1 VYQVRAQAQG
11 GVCAL
16 TGVPG
21 RAANLGRYQVVRKLR
36 EHHIALTLIAF
47 GIAAAAVVAIAAAFG
62 FDAFADAWTHPH
74 FGWLALALAGWALA
88 VPAYALA
95 YRTLAQLEGGSKL
108 PLPLV
113 LRVVIAGFGPFR
125 PGGGFVLDHHALN
138 AVEGDEDAA
147 TIRVLGLGA
156 LEWALL
162 APAACVC
169 AIVLLAIGD
178 HRPMSS
184 LLWPWALAVPAGFA
198 IGLWLAVPA
207 RRERIG
213 KRWSSLGRTLHGVG
227 ILRDLGPSCW
237 LSWSGIALYWALD
250 IASFYGAVRFIGVHP
265 NLGETI
271 LDAVRR
277 RRGDGGADDL
287 RPSLGRGAG
296 RNGACLCG
304 RVSLLQLCL
313 ADRSGVPRARSRTS
327 AGSRCRGRPHG
338 GCGGSA

>member
-1 VYQVRAQAQG
+1 
-11 GVCAL
+11 
-16 TGVPG
+16 
-21 RAANLGRYQVVRKLR
+21 VRKLR

-271 LDAVRR
+271 LAYATGYALTRR
-277 RRGDGGADDL
+277 SMPFGGAGVTEVLMTFALHWVGEPVATALACVVVYRFFNFVLPTVPAFLVRDRV
-287 RPSLGRGAG
+287 RPLVRAAEDGRTAAAAARRKAAAPLG
-296 RNGACLCG
+296 
-304 RVSLLQLCL
+304 S
-313 ADRSGVPRARSRTS
+313 
-327 AGSRCRGRPHG
+327 H
-338 GCGGSA
+338 